1 MNIKNIFSKTILR
14 GEYETFKYYLYL
26 RKLTDGQ
33 LADIVKRERN
43 NRGWC
48 SQRSYF
54 LAALRKVCQQRGIE
68 YCW

>member
-43 NRGWC
+43 NRG
-48 SQRSYF
+48 
-54 LAALRKVCQQRGIE
+54 
-68 YCW
+68 